1 MLGHDPA
8 DRGTPVAD
16 LAPSASAVRPPRR
29 PSWCAP
35 YRSRARRLAGIP
47 LPLAPSGWYDPP
59 PVKSTNH
66 QGEALARGVTWDLSD
81 LYAAPDDPHLTA
93 DFAAAEGEA
102 ARFEEEYR
110 GRLAGGG
117 LDGATLAAA
126 VATMEQVSE
135 RLLRILSF
143 AHLRFAADTAT
154 PAHGAFLVSCQER
167 LTQIQRHLL
176 FFDLEW
182 AALPEPQATAL
193 LADPAVAPYRHHLAR
208 ARRYAPYRL
217 SEPEELI
224 LEEKQNTGARAFMRL
239 FDESLSAMHF
249 PVQRD
254 GATEELSEEAV
265 LALLHDPDR
274 ATRRAAAA
282 GLTTGL
288 QRHGHLLTFI
298 TNTLVQDHAVE
309 CRLHRFPDVMTPR
322 HLANETTGAAV
333 EALLA
338 ACEGGLGMVARYY
351 RLKRRL
357 LGLDELFDYD
367 RYAPL
372 EAAATTFTWDEAR
385 EIVLTA
391 YGRFAPQMAEIAER
405 FFTCRWIDAEVRPG
419 KRGGAFSAST
429 VPSVHPY
436 VLLNFQGRPRDVQ
449 TLAHELGHGVHQY
462 LARARG
468 LFGADT
474 PLTTA
479 ETASVFGEMLS
490 FQALKERVTEP
501 RERLALVCGKI
512 EDSFATVFRQA
523 IMSRFEQALHR
534 ARATEGELTRDR
546 IGALWMAAN
555 HAMFG
560 DALTLTSDYACWW
573 MYIPHF
579 IHTPFYTYAYS
590 FGELLVLAL
599 YERYQQV
606 GDAFAPCYLQM
617 LAAGGSN
624 APERLLAPL
633 GVEIT
638 APDFWDGG
646 LAVLDRLVTEA
657 EGLAAAV
664 AGR

>member
-1 MLGHDPA
+1 
-8 DRGTPVAD
+8 
-16 LAPSASAVRPPRR
+16 
-29 PSWCAP
+29 
-35 YRSRARRLAGIP
+35 
-47 LPLAPSGWYDPP
+47 
-59 PVKSTNH
+59 VKSETD
-66 QGEALARGVTWDLSD
+66 QGEASAQGITWDLSD
-81 LYAAPDDPHLTA
+81 LYAAPDDPQLTA
-93 DFAAAEGEA
+93 DFDAVAQEAAA
-102 ARFEEEYR
+102 FEEGYR
-110 GRLAGGG
+110 GRLADGK
-117 LDGATLAAA
+117 LDGTTLAEA
-126 VATMEQVSE
+126 VAVMERISE
-135 RLLRILSF
+135 QLIRILSF
-143 AHLRFAADTAT
+143 AHLLFAADTSA

-182 AALPEPQATAL
+182 AALPETQAEAL
-193 LADPAVAPYRHHLAR
+193 LADPALAHYRHHLAR

-224 LEEKQNTGARAFMRL
+224 LEEKANTGARAFMRL
-239 FDESLSAMHF
+239 FDESLSAMRF
-249 PVQRD
+249 PVVRD
-254 GATEELSEEAV
+254 GATKELSEEEV
-265 LALLHDPDR
+265 LALLHDPER
-274 ATRRAAAA
+274 ATRQAAATGLTA
-282 GLTTGL
+282 GL
-288 QRHGHLLTFI
+288 QDNQHLLTFI
-298 TNTLVQDHAVE
+298 TNTLVQDHAVD
-309 CRLHRFPDVMTPR
+309 CRLHRYPDVMTPR
-322 HLANETTGAAV
+322 HLANETTGEAV
-333 EALLA
+333 EALLS
-338 ACEGGLGMVARYY
+338 ACESGVGMVARYY

-357 LGLDELFDYD
+357 LGLDELLDYD

-372 EAAATTFTWDEAR
+372 PAAAATFTWAEAR
-385 EIVLTA
+385 EMVLTA
-391 YGRFAPQMAEIAER
+391 YGRFSPKMAEIAER
-405 FFTCRWIDAEVRPG
+405 FFERRWIDAETRPG

-462 LARARG
+462 LARDRG
-468 LFGADT
+468 LFAADT

-490 FQALKERVTEP
+490 FQALKERLTEP

-534 ARATEGELTRDR
+534 ARADEGELTSER
-546 IGALWMAAN
+546 IGELWMAAN
-555 HAMFG
+555 RTMFG
-560 DALTLTSDYACWW
+560 DSLTLTDDYASWW
-573 MYIPHF
+573 SYIPHF

-606 GDAFAPCYLQM
+606 GDAFAPAYLSM
-617 LAAGGSN
+617 LAAGGSD

-638 APDFWDGG
+638 APDFWHGG

-657 EGLAAAV
+657 EGLAAETAE
-664 AGR
+664 R